1 MKLEKIKP
9 PTEAQEFKEK
19 FSNKKKNYK
28 IKFNTMGEILSCE
41 TEENDIIKYLK
52 SKGLTFD

>member
-9 PTEAQEFKEK
+9 ITEAQEFKEK

-28 IKFNTMGEILSCE
+28 IFKI
-41 TEENDIIKYLK
+41 
-52 SKGLTFD
+52 